1 MRILHINTYQTGG
14 AALCMQRLG
23 LALSQQGVE
32 CRFLLMTGV
41 EDKYTSIAAGDN
53 DLWSKHTLLH
63 FFQKTAYLIGIKP
76 KYIKLRQKLD
86 KALSENKEQIFTT
99 LPVSCYRT
107 LTSHPW
113 VQEADIIHIHWIGN
127 FIDFPSF
134 FKNIKKPIVWRLPDL
149 NPLLGCFHY
158 LDSNKKASAKLL
170 AIEKECVN
178 IKHRALSDL
187 NNLNIVVTSEQMRKA
202 TNTNKILGKY
212 PITLINNGVDINIY
226 TSYNKEESRKEWSI
240 KQEQIVFM
248 FSSYTLE
255 DPRKGLKELITALES
270 LNISNSLL
278 ICVGSYTNPPK
289 TNLNIKCVGS
299 ITNEATMAKLYSA
312 SDYFI
317 TPAFEESFGQTT
329 TEALSCGIPII
340 AFPSGIATD
349 IIDNE
354 IGVLSN
360 DFTSEALLEA
370 IKLAMTRKYD
380 RNKIRQKTID
390 RFSYDNI
397 AKQYINL
404 YKNILRNKNIS
415 ENDNEFSKLNYDI
428 INQQRAEHKKQ
439 LELFSQLDERRDI
452 YKMAL
457 THPRYIAG
465 WIKRKIQCLFK

>member
-14 AALCMQRLG
+14 AALCMQRIG
-23 LALSQQGVE
+23 NALQQLGVE
-32 CRFLLMTGV
+32 CRFLLMYGDDN
-41 EDKYTSIAAGDN
+41 EYTSVATGDTN
-53 DLWSKHTLLH
+53 IWSRHSLLS
-63 FFQKTAYLIGIKP
+63 FFQKVAYLIGIKP

-86 KALSENKEQIFTT
+86 KALSENKERIFTT
-99 LPVSCYRT
+99 LPLSCYRT

-113 VQEADIIHIHWIGN
+113 VKEADIIHIHWIGN

-158 LDSNKKASAKLL
+158 LDSKNKASSQLL
-170 AIEKECVN
+170 AIEKECGN
-178 IKHRALSDL
+178 IKHQALYKKH
-187 NNLNIVVTSEQMRKA
+187 NINIVAISEQMRKA
-202 TNTNKILGKY
+202 ICENKTLGKY
-212 PITLINNGVDINIY
+212 PTTLINNGVDIKIY
-226 TSYNKEESRKEWSI
+226 TSYNKEESRKEWNI

-270 LNISNSLL
+270 LSISNSLL

-329 TEALSCGIPII
+329 TEALSCGTPVI
-340 AFPSGIATD
+340 AFPSGIAVD
-349 IIDNE
+349 IINE
-354 IGVLSN
+354 DLGVICN
-360 DFTSEALLEA
+360 DFTTEALLEA
-370 IKLAMTRKYD
+370 IRLAMTRKYD
-380 RNKIRQKTID
+380 RNNIRLRTIE

-404 YKNILRNKNIS
+404 YKTILQNNNLP
-415 ENDNEFSKLNYDI
+415 ETNNEFSKLNYEI
-428 INQQRAEHKKQ
+428 INQQRVEHKKQ
-439 LELFSQLDERRDI
+439 LELLSQLDERRNF
-452 YKMAL
+452 YKMVL

-465 WIKRKIQCLFK
+465 WIKRKIQRLFK